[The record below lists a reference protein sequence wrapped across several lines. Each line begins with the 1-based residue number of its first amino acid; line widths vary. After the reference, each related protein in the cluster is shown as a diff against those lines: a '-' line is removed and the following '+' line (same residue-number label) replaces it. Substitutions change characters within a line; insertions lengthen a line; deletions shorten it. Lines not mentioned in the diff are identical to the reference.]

1 MLGFGFGAAIILI
14 LYIIIEGLRH
24 GVSSLGT
31 FISEYQ
37 IIIIII
43 LLTIIMFFKI
53 YDFEKPIK
61 VVNGEKVFNLKL
73 LIEQAICTI
82 SIVLIV
88 IATVRMLYTACRA
101 YSSIFDLVKKFID
114 SFKENSIVIFISL
127 TQKNILVFSLSESTV
142 RNAVPFKLN
151 FSAVY
156 QCKIEI
162 ADTFKF

>member
-73 LIEQAICTI
+73 LIEQAMCTI

-101 YSSIFDLVKKFID
+101 YSSIFDLISFIIAGVLYFWLIIVPAMVFDQDFSYVKRIIIYTW
-114 SFKENSIVIFISL
+114 SIVVNFII
-127 TQKNILVFSLSESTV
+127 ILSC
-142 RNAVPFKLN
+142 A
-151 FSAVY
+151 
-156 QCKIEI
+156 
-162 ADTFKF
+162 